1 VGASSSVPRA
11 AASASLTIGPSR
23 CLRPHTRRRLR
34 RRGITGGVAVFVV
47 VDERGVVRGARAC
60 SGPRELRAAAE
71 GAAFRARLKPTI
83 LSGKAVGN
91 RGMLTYAFPPE
102 GKGSDRE
109 PAPNNGM
116 HPTRDTPPLI
126 ILRVVGGRVMPG
138 VRLLGRC
145 SPLLIERA
153 SEQVASGRGQ
163 SGAGH
168 SGRPDLASGG

>member
-1 VGASSSVPRA
+1 MPPPAYPKEA
-11 AASASLTIGPSR
+11 QE
-23 CLRPHTRRRLR
+23 
-34 RRGITGGVAVFVV
+34 RGITGGVAVFVV

-116 HPTRDTPPLI
+116 HPTRDTKALI
-126 ILRVVGGRVMPG
+126 YPWHVGRRVMPG
-138 VRLLGRC
+138 VRC
-145 SPLLIERA
+145 SYW
-153 SEQVASGRGQ
+153 SRGH
-163 SGAGH
+163 AN
-168 SGRPDLASGG
+168 